1 MIEFLKTYMGLQQQI
16 NTSCYN
22 LLMFHSPV
30 LFFLYFFFAI
40 QSSVFLFFKKE
51 ILIPGQYASI
61 GLERIGHD

>member
-30 LFFLYFFFAI
+30 LFLFFAI
-40 QSSVFLFFKKE
+40 QSSVFLFLKKE
-51 ILIPGQYASI
+51 ILIPGEYASI